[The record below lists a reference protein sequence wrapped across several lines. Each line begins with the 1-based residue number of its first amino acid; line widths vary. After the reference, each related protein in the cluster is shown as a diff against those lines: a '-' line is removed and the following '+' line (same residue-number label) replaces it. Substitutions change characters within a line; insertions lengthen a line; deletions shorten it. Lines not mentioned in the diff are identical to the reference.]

1 VPAAPF
7 TIGILVFDDV
17 EELDFIGPLEVFGVA
32 KQNGAPLKTILVAK
46 DHSELKAH
54 YGLTFKPE
62 ATFASCP
69 PLDLLIVPGGPGAR
83 GRVRHDGRTLDFIKA
98 QKGEVA
104 SVCTGA
110 LILAAAH
117 LLDGKRA
124 TTHRNR
130 LDLLAEYTAVHV
142 DREAR
147 LVFDGRIATSAGITA
162 GIDLA
167 LAIVARHWGVQLVEK
182 VAAVLEWDEA
192 GEWNAAL
199 VAADLPSSR

>member
-1 VPAAPF
+1 MAPQF

-32 KQNGAPLKTILVAK
+32 KENGAPLKTLLVGKNHA
-46 DHSELKAH
+46 EMRAH
-54 YGLTFKPE
+54 FGLTFKPE
-62 ATFASCP
+62 VTFASCP
-69 PLDLLIVPGGPGAR
+69 KLDLLIVPGGPGAR
-83 GRVRHDGRTLDFIKA
+83 GHVRHDGNTLEFIKR
-98 QKGEVA
+98 QEGEVA

-117 LLDGKRA
+117 LLDDKRA

-130 LDLLAEYTAVHV
+130 LDLLAEYGAVHV
-142 DREAR
+142 ERDSR

-167 LAIVARHWGVQLVEK
+167 LALVARHWGLPLAEK
-182 VAAVLEWDEA
+182 VASVLEWDEA
-192 GEWNAAL
+192 GEWNAAVL
-199 VAADLPSSR
+199 AAGLPLGR